1 MATILGEASLSTS
14 FTAFADDTRV
24 ATHDT
29 TRDTSTDY
37 RRPLLLRKDDI
48 VVTTSTD
55 TILKYHNNTG
65 ADFIRN
71 TAVGDPKLSIIRGNA
86 SVALELQFDFTDIDQ
101 DAVFDTN
108 SLEIELDIQSGLKGH
123 SGTDGNQ
130 NIGDPYFGSFRVQWD
145 TEDSDYSI
153 PSSPTGGDEIKI
165 TSENR
170 QTITT
175 QIPGHFTSG
184 GNMGTNPTL
193 TITFL
198 PVVNNSLAPLPAIP
212 SGSNFGYASSG
223 IDSTSGNIEMYLF
236 GVKARYHYTG
246 RTFLTTG
253 YQSFVND
260 TFTAT
265 TVAPTSTGGNK
276 PSEHPVGSDFAFFEA
291 QDSFYNITIP
301 IPTSIT
307 NNTAR
312 TEELSLTLN
321 DLVVAYRNNVSNYNS
336 NQSLFGF
343 MSVIIQDA
351 SGSTVTHSNE
361 TPVPLTRQFFTV
373 NYQADSDGLLEP
385 FPRAETS
392 PFSYTTFDDSAVTP
406 KQTFTI
412 DITDLNGWDGI
423 FESGSTYSIGLHI
436 RTNTDGGF
444 GTKTVGFGVK
454 TFDIGQ
460 TVSEGDYKFAGMIP
474 STEHIYKSI
483 GSILRLET
491 GGAGTSTPKIF
502 TLKNNTNDNILN
514 ATGTNAKTAQ
524 PSLATVNSINTVA
537 GGPGSDVLTGSPKAV
552 LYQQTKYSDRKD
564 DGLVNEVIPTI
575 SMFRDPNLDTVL
587 YVGGNPVVLLRKE
600 LNIAYMAEI
609 SGAALFSTS
618 FTTTVTPALTHGL
631 TQTEI
636 GTLSS
641 SFTMDTLGGFRL
653 KDPQPLVDFSFTVDT
668 TANNLLTT
676 SAQPLSTSFS
686 TTVSASNI
694 KSSTIPT
701 LGMAFGVTVAG
712 TVLIDTALAGPI
724 QMPSQFG
731 LTSTANNII
740 GVTGLTK
747 TEPQAAFAIA
757 SLSESAGDIDI
768 IRAPSGANK
777 VTLTTETRTYIT
789 DEFDRTIKPDSF
801 TRIFTMNK
809 QDRTITVDRFTTT
822 VDARDLL

>member
-1 MATILGEASLSTS
+1 MATILGEANLSTS

-29 TRDTSTDY
+29 NRDTTTDY
-37 RRPLLLRKDDI
+37 RRPLIIRKDDI
-48 VVTTSTD
+48 VVTTPTD
-55 TILKYHNNTG
+55 PLLQYHNNTG
-65 ADFIRN
+65 ADYNRT

-123 SGTDGNQ
+123 SGFSGNQ
-130 NIGDPYFGSFRVQWD
+130 NTGDPYFGSFRLSWD

-153 PSSPTGGDEIKI
+153 PSSPIISDEIKI
-165 TSENR
+165 TSEDR

-175 QIPGHFTSG
+175 QIPGHFTTG
-184 GNMGTNPTL
+184 GNMGANPTL

-198 PVVNNSLAPLPAIP
+198 PVVNNPLAVLPTIP
-212 SGSNFGYASSG
+212 SGSNFSYANRG
-223 IDSTSGNIEMYLF
+223 IDSTSGNIEMYLYS
-236 GVKARYHYTG
+236 VKARYNYTG
-246 RTFLTTG
+246 RTFITTG

-260 TFTAT
+260 TFSAT
-265 TVAPTSTGGNK
+265 TVAPTSTGDNK
-276 PSEHPVGSDFAFFEA
+276 PSSHPVGSDFAFFDS

-321 DLVVAYRNNVSNYNS
+321 DILVCHRNNTSNYNS
-336 NQSLFGF
+336 NQSVFGF
-343 MSVIIQDA
+343 MSVIETDS
-351 SGSTVTHSNE
+351 SGNSTTHSNE
-361 TPVPLTRQFFTV
+361 APVPLTRQFFTV
-373 NYQADSDGLLEP
+373 NYQADSDGLQEP

-392 PFSYTTFDDSAVTP
+392 SFNYTTFDDSAVTP

-412 DITDLNGWDGI
+412 DITDLSGWDGI
-423 FESGSTYSIGLHI
+423 FDSGSTYSIGLHI
-436 RTNTDGGF
+436 RTNTDSF
-444 GTKTVGFGVK
+444 GTKSFGFGVK
-454 TFDIGQ
+454 TFDIEQ
-460 TVSEGDYKFAGMIP
+460 TVAEGDYRFASMIP
-474 STEHIYKSI
+474 DDQIYK
-483 GSILRLET
+483 GLGAILRLET
-491 GGAGTSTPKIF
+491 GSGTSSSTRVF
-502 TLKNNTNDNILN
+502 TLKNNTNDNIFN
-514 ATGTNAKTAQ
+514 ATGTNAKTA
-524 PSLATVNSINTVA
+524 PPYLAPLNSINNIA
-537 GGPGSDVLTGSPKAV
+537 GGPGSGVLTGSPEAV

-564 DGLVNEVIPTI
+564 DGLTNEVAGTI
-575 SMFRDPNLDTVL
+575 SMFRDQNLDTVV
-587 YVGGNPVVLLRKE
+587 YIGGNPVVLLRKE
-600 LNIAYMAEI
+600 LNIAYMSEI
-609 SGAALFSTS
+609 NGVASLSTS

-631 TQTEI
+631 TPTEI

-641 SFTMDTLGGFRL
+641 SFTMTTLGGFRL
-653 KDPQPLVDFSFTVDT
+653 KDPQPEVDLTFNVDVA
-668 TANNLLTT
+668 ANNLLTT

-701 LGMAFGVTVAG
+701 MGMAFGVTVAG

-724 QMPSQFG
+724 QMPSEFV

-740 GVTGLTK
+740 AVTGLN
-747 TEPQAAFAIA
+747 PAQPSAAIAIA

-777 VTLTTETRTYIT
+777 VILTTETRTYIT
-789 DEFDRTIKPDSF
+789 DEFDRTITPDPF
-801 TRIFTMNK
+801 TRIFTVNK